1 MNRDYDEDLF
11 ESTKMTFGEH
21 LEVLRQAL
29 FKSLIAIVLGF
40 VIGLFFADRVVEFIQ
55 TPLLRALDRFVTDR
69 EAAQRLEAARQRGG
83 GAEFDEDAWEAL
95 VRDDRMVVQQHWI
108 DPVRLFAEIE
118 RRYPGLLDTSALPR
132 RAPTQPE
139 RKEDLL
145 PIQLYHSL
153 DDDPRIKT
161 VSLAMQESFLVF
173 VKAALLV
180 GAVLASPIVFY
191 YLWQF
196 VAAGLYPHE
205 KHYVHLFLP
214 ISSGLFLAG
223 AALAFFVVFN
233 FVLRFLLAFNEWMGI
248 DVMPRITEW
257 LNFVLFLPVGFGI
270 SFQLPLIMFF
280 LERIGVFTTADYL
293 SKWRM
298 AVLVIFVISM
308 LLTPADPGSM
318 ILMALPLTLLYFG
331 GIAMCRLM
339 PPRRTPYGDPIEA

>member
-1 MNRDYDEDLF
+1 MNREYDEDLF
-11 ESTKMTFGEH
+11 EGTKMTFGEH
-21 LEVLRQAL
+21 LEELRQAL
-29 FKSLIAIVLGF
+29 FKSLVAIVLGF
-40 VIGLFFADRVVEFIQ
+40 VVGLFFADRVVEFIQ
-55 TPLLRALDRFVTDR
+55 TPLLRALEQFVTDR
-69 EAAQRLEAARQRGG
+69 EADKRLEAAQQQGG
-83 GAEFDEDAWEAL
+83 GAEIDETDWQAL
-95 VRDDRMVVQQHWI
+95 VRDDRLVPREHWI
-108 DPVRLFAEIE
+108 DLVQLLAEIE
-118 RRYPGLLDTSALPR
+118 RRFPGLVDTSALPSR
-132 RAPTQPE
+132 TTTQPE
-139 RKEDLL
+139 RKADLV
-145 PIQLYHSL
+145 PIQIYHSL

-161 VSLAMQESFLVF
+161 VSLATQESFLVF

-180 GAVLASPIVFY
+180 GAVLASPFVFY
-191 YLWQF
+191 YIWEF

-205 KHYVHLFLP
+205 RHYVHLFLP
-214 ISSGLFLAG
+214 ISLGLFLAG

-270 SFQLPLIMFF
+270 SFQLPLLMFF

-293 SKWRM
+293 SKWRI

-339 PPRRTPYGDPIEA
+339 PPRRTPYGDPIGA